1 MSRPLCSEAAA
12 PHGLRRLMHVDRSR
26 TQAATAQCVGKFS
39 RVILRKDLPSA
50 LIKVCVAMQMW
61 KDLSKLIF

>member
-1 MSRPLCSEAAA
+1 
-12 PHGLRRLMHVDRSR
+12 MHVGCSR
-26 TQAATAQCVGKFS
+26 TRVATAQRVGKFS